1 MRALDASRR
10 SGIRKL
16 NRGCVPA
23 IAGVFPSEG
32 IAPTLVKRY
41 NAISAAEMEHVRDFS
56 ILHYLATARDEPMWR
71 ARRAMHVGTA
81 AQLSTKYW

>member
-1 MRALDASRR
+1 M
-10 SGIRKL
+10 
-16 NRGCVPA
+16 
-23 IAGVFPSEG
+23 
-32 IAPTLVKRY
+32 KRY

-81 AQLSTKYW
+81 AQLSTKSW